1 MAQKQP
7 TYKVLGQ
14 ITTASASI
22 ATATK
27 ALSASTVTITTASA
41 HNIVEGMPVTIF
53 DNSDLVYNVTNKALT
68 ASVATLTLSS
78 SQIRYTPGTN
88 ITVANVDA
96 TFNGTY
102 QLLSVSGNTITYT
115 KNAGN
120 VTSASASGTVTGK
133 DAAFNGTYTNTSA
146 SSNFITYTYNSS
158 STVSTTAMSGS
169 VVYYPWVT
177 AYTCPDNTAT
187 VTSTLMITNRGAT
200 SAYYQIAVA
209 KNTRPGVQE
218 IIVYNDLIA
227 ATDVIMMTL
236 GITLDTT
243 VKYLLFAASNANL
256 SFNVFGM
263 EYA

>member
-41 HNIVEGMPVTIF
+41 HNIVAGMPLTIV

-68 ASVATLTLSS
+68 ASVATLTLSTTHRLTTGS
-78 SQIRYTPGTN
+78 S
-88 ITVANVDA
+88 ITVAGVDA

-102 QLLSVSGNTITYT
+102 IITAITANTLSYT
-115 KNAGN
+115 KNAAN
-120 VTSASASGTVTGK
+120 VTSASATGTVTGK
-133 DAAFNGTYTNTSA
+133 DPFFNGTFTVTSA
-146 SSNFITYTYNSS
+146 SSNYFTYTYNSA
-158 STVSTTAMSGS
+158 STISASAMSGS

-177 AYTCPDNTAT
+177 SYTCPASTAT
-187 VTSTLMITNRGAT
+187 VTSTLIITNRGAT

-209 KNTRPGVQE
+209 RDTRPQVQE

-227 ATDVIMMTL
+227 ANDVIMMTL
-236 GITLDTT
+236 GLTLDPT
-243 VKYLLFAASNANL
+243 VKYLLFAASDGDL